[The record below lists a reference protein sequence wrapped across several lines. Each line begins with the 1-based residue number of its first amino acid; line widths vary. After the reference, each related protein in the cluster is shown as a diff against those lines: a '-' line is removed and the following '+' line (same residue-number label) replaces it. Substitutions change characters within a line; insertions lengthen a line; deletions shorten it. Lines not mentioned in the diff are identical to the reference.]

1 MLVHINSVQLVS
13 DGLSLPFFVQLL
25 RLFAA
30 EKLKLIISV
39 GF

>member
-1 MLVHINSVQLVS
+1 MLVHINCVQLVS
-13 DGLSLPFFVQLL
+13 YSLSFPFFVQLL

-30 EKLKLIISV
+30 EKLILIISV